1 MYVCIHTYIKFIFSF
16 LLGLPAGIG
25 LQMNNEKKIMFTYIN

>member
-1 MYVCIHTYIKFIFSF
+1 MYIKFIFSF

-25 LQMNNEKKIMFTYIN
+25 YKYTTKKVKVLTNLLIKENT